1 VIRHL
6 LAGGLIAGS
15 TLIPQLPAIPQHP
28 AIPRHPLGN
37 FTVNR
42 YDGLVAA
49 PQELR
54 IDHVEDLAEIPAAQV
69 LEGGTD
75 LRGWAARTCATA
87 SRVFQITVSGRTV
100 RATVRT
106 AAARTRPG
114 QAGLPTLR
122 LECTMAAPTPDLHGG
137 VKVSFRDP
145 GAADHVGWH
154 EITAAGDRMTV
165 SRSNVPATS
174 RSSRL
179 TAYPKDML
187 SSPLD
192 QRSASFTVT
201 PGGPALAAPAVSG
214 GAARVLPRGVD
225 RLTQSFTDLV
235 ARRHLTLGFALV
247 ALLITIAL
255 GAIHALAPG
264 HGKTIMAAQ
273 AVSRGRR
280 SLRDVL
286 TLGLTVTVTHTVGVL
301 VLGLLV
307 AGGSSIASPG
317 LFPWLGVASG
327 ALVAL
332 TGCTLLRRAL
342 RPRRAR
348 DHGHHHGHGHAHGHG
363 HGHEPEHEHGHGHEH
378 PLLDVPR
385 RGTVVVMGFAG
396 GLMPSPSA
404 VVVLLGAAALGHAWF
419 GVLLVLA
426 YGLGLAATL
435 TGIGVFITGSGRWLA
450 ARMPGL
456 SNRANRIPERLVPAG
471 SAALVVLLGV
481 GLAVRSVATAL
492 G

>member
-1 VIRHL
+1 VIRSL
-6 LAGGLIAGS
+6 AIGMLAGSALV
-15 TLIPQLPAIPQHP
+15 PQ
-28 AIPRHPLGN
+28 HPLGN

-49 PQELR
+49 PHVLR
-54 IDHVEDLAEIPAAQV
+54 IDHVQDLAEIPAAQV
-69 LEGGTD
+69 LEGGRTGAD
-75 LRGWAARTCATA
+75 LHAWAARSCATA
-87 SRVFQITVSGRTV
+87 SRVFQITEADRPAH
-100 RATVRT
+100 ATVRT

-122 LECTMAAPTPDLHGG
+122 LECAMTVPLADRDGG
-137 VKVSFRDP
+137 VAVTFRDP

-154 EITAAGDRMTV
+154 EITAAGDRMTLT
-165 SRSNVPATS
+165 RATVPATS
-174 RSSRL
+174 PSARL

-201 PGGPALAAPAVSG
+201 PGGPALAAPAAPG
-214 GAARVLPRGVD
+214 GPAGVLPRGID

-235 ARRHLTLGFALV
+235 ARRHLTAGFALV
-247 ALLITIAL
+247 ALLIAVAL
-255 GAIHALAPG
+255 GAVHALAPG

-280 SLRDVL
+280 GLRDIL
-286 TLGLTVTVTHTVGVL
+286 TLGLTVTVTHTLGVL
-301 VLGLLV
+301 VLGLLI
-307 AGGSSIASPG
+307 AGGSTAVTPG
-317 LFPWLGVASG
+317 LFPWLGAASG
-327 ALVAL
+327 ALVVLA
-332 TGCTLLRRAL
+332 GCSLLRRAL
-342 RPRRAR
+342 RRPPG
-348 DHGHHHGHGHAHGHG
+348 HGHGHEHGHGHAHQHDHQHGHEHGHG
-363 HGHEPEHEHGHGHEH
+363 HGHEREHGHEH
-378 PLLDVPR
+378 GPGPADLPR
-385 RGTVVVMGFAG
+385 RGTVVLMGFAG

-404 VVVLLGAAALGHAWF
+404 VVVLLGAVALGHAWF

-435 TGIGVFITGSGRWLA
+435 TGIGVFITGSGQWLA
-450 ARMPGL
+450 ARIPGL
-456 SNRANRIPERLVPAG
+456 RDRAHRIPARLVPAG

-481 GLAVRSVATAL
+481 ALATRSLATAL

>member
-1 VIRHL
+1 VIRSL
-6 LAGGLIAGS
+6 LAGGLVAGS
-15 TLIPQLPAIPQHP
+15 ALVM
-28 AIPRHPLGN
+28 HPLGN
-37 FTVNR
+37 FTVNQ
-42 YDGLVAA
+42 YDSLVAA
-49 PQELR
+49 PHQLR
-54 IDHVEDLAEIPAAQV
+54 IDHVQDLAEIPAAQV
-69 LEGGTD
+69 LEGGAD
-75 LRGWAARTCATA
+75 LTGWATRTCATA
-87 SRVFQITVSGRTV
+87 SRIFQITESGRQV
-100 RATVRT
+100 RATVR
-106 AAARTRPG
+106 AAVARTRPG

-122 LECTMAAPTPDLHGG
+122 LECAMTAPLANLPGG
-137 VKVSFRDP
+137 VAVSFRDP

-154 EITAAGDRMTV
+154 EITAAGDGMTV
-165 SRSNVPATS
+165 SRSDVPAAS
-174 RSSRL
+174 RSARL

-201 PGGPALAAPAVSG
+201 PGGPALVAGPAASN

-235 ARRHLTLGFALV
+235 ARRHLTPVFSLL
-247 ALLITIAL
+247 ALLIAVML

-273 AVSRGRR
+273 AISRGRR
-280 SLRDVL
+280 GLRDIL
-286 TLGLTVTVTHTVGVL
+286 TLGLTVTVTHTLGVL

-307 AGGSSIASPG
+307 AGGSSIVTPG
-317 LFPWLGVASG
+317 LFPWLGAASG

-342 RPRRAR
+342 RPRPA
-348 DHGHHHGHGHAHGHG
+348 DSHGHSHGHGHSHSHGHG
-363 HGHEPEHEHGHGHEH
+363 HGDGHGH
-378 PLLDVPR
+378 PRVDMPR
-385 RGTVVVMGFAG
+385 RGTVLIMGFAG

-404 VVVLLGAAALGHAWF
+404 IVVLLGAVALGHAWF

-426 YGLGLAATL
+426 YGLGLALTL

-450 ARMPGL
+450 ARMPWL
-456 SNRANRIPERLVPAG
+456 RDQAHRIPARLVPAG

-481 GLAVRSVATAL
+481 GLAVRSLATAL

>member
-1 VIRHL
+1 VIRSL
-6 LAGGLIAGS
+6 LAGGLVAGS
-15 TLIPQLPAIPQHP
+15 ALVM
-28 AIPRHPLGN
+28 HPLGN
-37 FTVNR
+37 FTVNQ

-49 PQELR
+49 PHQLR
-54 IDHVEDLAEIPAAQV
+54 IDHVQDLAEIPAAQV
-69 LEGGTD
+69 LEGGAD
-75 LRGWAARTCATA
+75 LTGWATRTCATA
-87 SRVFQITVSGRTV
+87 SRIFQITESGRQV
-100 RATVRT
+100 RATVR
-106 AAARTRPG
+106 AAVARTRPG

-122 LECTMAAPTPDLHGG
+122 LECAMTAPLANLPGG
-137 VKVSFRDP
+137 VAVSFRDP

-154 EITAAGDRMTV
+154 EITAAGDGMTV
-165 SRSNVPATS
+165 SRSDVPAAS
-174 RSSRL
+174 RSARL

-201 PGGPALAAPAVSG
+201 PGGPALVAGPAASN

-235 ARRHLTLGFALV
+235 ARRHLTPVFSLL
-247 ALLITIAL
+247 ALLIAVML

-273 AVSRGRR
+273 AISRGRR
-280 SLRDVL
+280 GLRDIL
-286 TLGLTVTVTHTVGVL
+286 TLGLTVTVTHTLGVL

-307 AGGSSIASPG
+307 AGGSSIVTPG
-317 LFPWLGVASG
+317 LFPWLGAASG

-342 RPRRAR
+342 RPRPA
-348 DHGHHHGHGHAHGHG
+348 DSHGHSHGHGHSHSHGHG
-363 HGHEPEHEHGHGHEH
+363 HGHGDGHGH
-378 PLLDVPR
+378 PRVDMPR
-385 RGTVVVMGFAG
+385 RGTVLIMGFAG

-404 VVVLLGAAALGHAWF
+404 IVVLLGAVALGHAWF

-426 YGLGLAATL
+426 YGLGLALTL

-450 ARMPGL
+450 ARMPWL
-456 SNRANRIPERLVPAG
+456 RDQAHRIPARLVPAG

-481 GLAVRSVATAL
+481 GLAVRSLATAL

>member
-1 VIRHL
+1 VIRSL
-6 LAGGLIAGS
+6 LAGGLVAGS
-15 TLIPQLPAIPQHP
+15 ALVM
-28 AIPRHPLGN
+28 HPLGN
-37 FTVNR
+37 FTVNQ

-49 PQELR
+49 PHQLR
-54 IDHVEDLAEIPAAQV
+54 IDHVQDLAEIPAAQV
-69 LEGGTD
+69 LEGGAD
-75 LRGWAARTCATA
+75 LTGWATRTCATA
-87 SRVFQITVSGRTV
+87 SRIFQITESGRQV
-100 RATVRT
+100 RATVR
-106 AAARTRPG
+106 AAVARTRPG

-122 LECTMAAPTPDLHGG
+122 LECAMTAPLANLPGG
-137 VKVSFRDP
+137 VAVSFRDP

-154 EITAAGDRMTV
+154 EITAAGDGMTV
-165 SRSNVPATS
+165 SRSDVPAAS
-174 RSSRL
+174 RSARL
-179 TAYPKDML
+179 TVYPKDML

-201 PGGPALAAPAVSG
+201 PGGPALVAGPAASN

-235 ARRHLTLGFALV
+235 ARRHLTPVFSLL
-247 ALLITIAL
+247 ALLIAVML

-273 AVSRGRR
+273 AISRGRR
-280 SLRDVL
+280 GLRDIL
-286 TLGLTVTVTHTVGVL
+286 TLGLTVTVTHTLGVL

-307 AGGSSIASPG
+307 AGGSSIVTPG
-317 LFPWLGVASG
+317 LFPWLGAASG

-342 RPRRAR
+342 RPRPA
-348 DHGHHHGHGHAHGHG
+348 DSHGHSHGHGHSHSHGHG
-363 HGHEPEHEHGHGHEH
+363 HGHGDGHGH
-378 PLLDVPR
+378 PRVDMPR
-385 RGTVVVMGFAG
+385 RGTVLIMGFAG

-404 VVVLLGAAALGHAWF
+404 IVVLLGAVALGHAWF

-426 YGLGLAATL
+426 YGLGLALTL

-450 ARMPGL
+450 ARMPWL
-456 SNRANRIPERLVPAG
+456 RDQAHRIPARLVPAG

-481 GLAVRSVATAL
+481 GLAVRSLATAL

>member
-1 VIRHL
+1 VIRSL
-6 LAGGLIAGS
+6 AIGMLAGSAM
-15 TLIPQLPAIPQHP
+15 IPQ
-28 AIPRHPLGN
+28 HPLGN

-49 PQELR
+49 PHELR
-54 IDHVEDLAEIPAAQV
+54 IDHVQDLAEIPAAQV
-69 LEGGTD
+69 LEGGRAGPD
-75 LRGWAARTCATA
+75 LHAWAVRSCATA
-87 SRVFQITVSGRTV
+87 SRVFQITESGRPVHPTV
-100 RATVRT
+100 TA

-122 LECTMAAPTPDLHGG
+122 LECRMTVPLADRPGG
-137 VKVSFRDP
+137 VAVTFRDP

-154 EITAAGDRMTV
+154 EVTAAGDRMTLTRA
-165 SRSNVPATS
+165 SVPATS
-174 RSSRL
+174 RSARL

-201 PGGPALAAPAVSG
+201 PGGPALAAPAAPGGSAG
-214 GAARVLPRGVD
+214 GASGVLPRGVD

-235 ARRHLTLGFALV
+235 ARRHLTAGFALV
-247 ALLITIAL
+247 ALLIAVAL
-255 GAIHALAPG
+255 GAVHALAPG

-280 SLRDVL
+280 GLRDIL
-286 TLGLTVTVTHTVGVL
+286 TLGLTVTVTHTLGVL
-301 VLGLLV
+301 VLGLLI
-307 AGGSSIASPG
+307 AGGSTAVTPG
-317 LFPWLGVASG
+317 LFPWLGAASG
-327 ALVAL
+327 ALVVLA
-332 TGCTLLRRAL
+332 GCSLLRRAL
-342 RPRRAR
+342 RPSS
-348 DHGHHHGHGHAHGHG
+348 GHEHGHG
-363 HGHEPEHEHGHGHEH
+363 HGHTHEHGHGHEH
-378 PLLDVPR
+378 GPGPADLPR
-385 RGTVVVMGFAG
+385 RGTVVLMGFAG

-404 VVVLLGAAALGHAWF
+404 VVVLLGAVALGHAWF

-450 ARMPGL
+450 ARVPGL
-456 SNRANRIPERLVPAG
+456 RDRAHRIPARLVPAG

-481 GLAVRSVATAL
+481 ALATRSLATAL
-492 G
+492 S

>member
-1 VIRHL
+1 VIRSLAVGL
-6 LAGGLIAGS
+6 LAGSAM
-15 TLIPQLPAIPQHP
+15 IPQ
-28 AIPRHPLGN
+28 HPLGN

-49 PQELR
+49 PHVLR
-54 IDHVEDLAEIPAAQV
+54 IDHVQDLAEIPAAQV
-69 LEGGTD
+69 LEASTD
-75 LRGWAARTCATA
+75 LHAWAVRACATA
-87 SRVFQITVSGRTV
+87 SQVFQITESGRPV

-106 AAARTRPG
+106 ASARTRPG

-122 LECTMAAPTPDLHGG
+122 LECAMTAPLASRPGG
-137 VKVSFRDP
+137 EAVTFRDP

-154 EITAAGDRMTV
+154 EITAAGDLMTIT
-165 SRSNVPATS
+165 RADVPATS
-174 RSSRL
+174 RSARL
-179 TAYPKDML
+179 TSYPKDLL

-201 PGGPALAAPAVSG
+201 PGGPALAAP
-214 GAARVLPRGVD
+214 GAPRDPAGVLPRGVD

-235 ARRHLTLGFALV
+235 ARRHLTVGFALA
-247 ALLITIAL
+247 ALLIAMAL
-255 GAIHALAPG
+255 GAVHAIAPG

-280 SLRDVL
+280 GLRDIL
-286 TLGLTVTVTHTVGVL
+286 TLGLTVTVTHTLGVL

-307 AGGSSIASPG
+307 AGGSSVVTPG
-317 LFPWLGVASG
+317 LFPWLGAASG
-327 ALVAL
+327 ALVAVA
-332 TGCTLLRRAL
+332 GCTLLRRAL
-342 RPRRAR
+342 RPPSAR
-348 DHGHHHGHGHAHGHG
+348 GHAHGHAHGHG
-363 HGHEPEHEHGHGHEH
+363 HEHGHGHSHDHDHGHGH
-378 PLLDVPR
+378 PHADMPR
-385 RGTVVVMGFAG
+385 QGTVVLMGFAG

-404 VVVLLGAAALGHAWF
+404 VVVLLGAVALGHAWF

-450 ARMPGL
+450 ARVPGL
-456 SNRANRIPERLVPAG
+456 RDRAHRIPARLVPAG

-481 GLAVRSVATAL
+481 GLAVRSLATAL

>member
-1 VIRHL
+1 VIRYL
-6 LAGGLIAGS
+6 LAGGLLAGS
-15 TLIPQLPAIPQHP
+15 ALIPQ
-28 AIPRHPLGN
+28 HPLGN

-49 PQELR
+49 PHELR
-54 IDHVEDLAEIPAAQV
+54 IDHVQDLAEIPAAQV
-69 LEGGTD
+69 LDGGTD
-75 LRGWAARTCATA
+75 LARWAPRACAAA
-87 SRVFQITVSGRTV
+87 SRVFQITVSGRPAH
-100 RATVRT
+100 ATVHA

-122 LECTMAAPTPDLHGG
+122 LECAMTAPMPGLPGG
-137 VKVSFRDP
+137 VKVLFHDP

-154 EITAAGDRMTV
+154 EVTAAGDRMTV
-165 SRSNVPATS
+165 SRSDVPATS
-174 RSSRL
+174 RSARL

-192 QRSASFTVT
+192 QRSASFIVT

-235 ARRHLTLGFALV
+235 ARRHLTVGFALV

-255 GAIHALAPG
+255 GGVHALAPG

-286 TLGLTVTVTHTVGVL
+286 TLGLTVTVTHTLGVL

-307 AGGSSIASPG
+307 AGGSSIVTPG
-317 LFPWLGVASG
+317 LFPWLGAASG

-342 RPRRAR
+342 RPRPA
-348 DHGHHHGHGHAHGHG
+348 HGHGHSHGHSHDHGHDHGHG
-363 HGHEPEHEHGHGHEH
+363 HGHGH
-378 PLLDVPR
+378 PQADVPR

-426 YGLGLAATL
+426 YGLGLAVTL

-450 ARMPGL
+450 ARVPGL
-456 SNRANRIPERLVPAG
+456 RDRAHRVPARLVPAG

-481 GLAVRSVATAL
+481 GLAVRSLAAAL

>member
-1 VIRHL
+1 VIRSL
-6 LAGGLIAGS
+6 AIGMLAGSALV
-15 TLIPQLPAIPQHP
+15 PQ
-28 AIPRHPLGN
+28 HPLGN

-49 PQELR
+49 PHVLR
-54 IDHVEDLAEIPAAQV
+54 IDHVQDLAEIPAAQV
-69 LEGGTD
+69 LEGRRPGAD
-75 LRGWAARTCATA
+75 LHDWAARSCATA
-87 SRVFQITVSGRTV
+87 SRVFQITESGRPV
-100 RATVRT
+100 HATVRS

-122 LECTMAAPTPDLHGG
+122 LQCAMTVPLADRAGG
-137 VKVSFRDP
+137 VAVTFRDP

-154 EITAAGDRMTV
+154 EITAAGDRMTLT
-165 SRSNVPATS
+165 RATVPATS
-174 RSSRL
+174 RSARL

-201 PGGPALAAPAVSG
+201 PGGPALAAPAAPG
-214 GAARVLPRGVD
+214 GPARVLPRGID

-235 ARRHLTLGFALV
+235 AQRHLTAGFALV
-247 ALLITIAL
+247 ALLIAAAL
-255 GAIHALAPG
+255 GAVHALAPG

-280 SLRDVL
+280 GLRDIL
-286 TLGLTVTVTHTVGVL
+286 TLGLTVTVTHTLGVL
-301 VLGLLV
+301 VLGLLI
-307 AGGSSIASPG
+307 AGGSTAVTPG
-317 LFPWLGVASG
+317 LFPWLGAASG
-327 ALVAL
+327 ALVVLA
-332 TGCTLLRRAL
+332 GCSLLRRAL
-342 RPRRAR
+342 RPSS
-348 DHGHHHGHGHAHGHG
+348 GHEHGHGHGHTHGHG
-363 HGHEPEHEHGHGHEH
+363 HGHEHGPG
-378 PLLDVPR
+378 PADLPR
-385 RGTVVVMGFAG
+385 RGTVVLMGFAG

-404 VVVLLGAAALGHAWF
+404 VVVLLGAVALGHAWF

-450 ARMPGL
+450 ARVPGL
-456 SNRANRIPERLVPAG
+456 RDRAHRIPARLVPAG

-481 GLAVRSVATAL
+481 ALATRSLATAL
-492 G
+492 S

>member
-1 VIRHL
+1 VIRSL
-6 LAGGLIAGS
+6 LAGGLVAGS
-15 TLIPQLPAIPQHP
+15 ALVM
-28 AIPRHPLGN
+28 HPLGN
-37 FTVNR
+37 FTVNQ

-49 PQELR
+49 PHQLR
-54 IDHVEDLAEIPAAQV
+54 IDHVQDLAEIPAAQV
-69 LEGGTD
+69 LEGGAD
-75 LRGWAARTCATA
+75 LTGWATRTCATA
-87 SRVFQITVSGRTV
+87 SRIFQITESGRQV
-100 RATVRT
+100 RATVR
-106 AAARTRPG
+106 AAVARTRPG

-122 LECTMAAPTPDLHGG
+122 LECAMTAPLANLPGG
-137 VKVSFRDP
+137 VAVSFRDP

-154 EITAAGDRMTV
+154 EITAAGDGMTV
-165 SRSNVPATS
+165 SRSDVPAAS
-174 RSSRL
+174 RSARL

-201 PGGPALAAPAVSG
+201 PGGPALVAGPAASN

-235 ARRHLTLGFALV
+235 ARRHLTPVFSLL
-247 ALLITIAL
+247 ALLIAVML

-273 AVSRGRR
+273 AISRGRR
-280 SLRDVL
+280 GLRDIL
-286 TLGLTVTVTHTVGVL
+286 TLGLTVTVTHTLGVL

-307 AGGSSIASPG
+307 AGGSSIVTPG
-317 LFPWLGVASG
+317 LFPWLGAASG

-342 RPRRAR
+342 RPRPA
-348 DHGHHHGHGHAHGHG
+348 DSHGHSHGHGHSHSHGHG
-363 HGHEPEHEHGHGHEH
+363 HGDGHGH
-378 PLLDVPR
+378 PRVDMPR
-385 RGTVVVMGFAG
+385 RGTVLIMGFAG

-404 VVVLLGAAALGHAWF
+404 IVVLLGAVALGHAWF

-426 YGLGLAATL
+426 YGLGLALTL

-450 ARMPGL
+450 ARMPWL
-456 SNRANRIPERLVPAG
+456 RDQAHRIPARLVPAG

-481 GLAVRSVATAL
+481 GLAVRSLATAL

>member
-1 VIRHL
+1 MIRSL
-6 LAGGLIAGS
+6 LAGGLVAGS
-15 TLIPQLPAIPQHP
+15 ALVM
-28 AIPRHPLGN
+28 HPLGN
-37 FTVNR
+37 FTVNQ

-49 PQELR
+49 PHQLR
-54 IDHVEDLAEIPAAQV
+54 IDHVQDLAEIPAAQV
-69 LEGGTD
+69 LEGGAD
-75 LRGWAARTCATA
+75 LTGWATRTCATA
-87 SRVFQITVSGRTV
+87 SRIFQITESGRQV
-100 RATVRT
+100 RATVR
-106 AAARTRPG
+106 AAVARTRPG

-122 LECTMAAPTPDLHGG
+122 LECAMTAPLANLPGG
-137 VKVSFRDP
+137 VAVSFRDP

-154 EITAAGDRMTV
+154 EITAAGDGMTV
-165 SRSNVPATS
+165 SRSDVPAAS
-174 RSSRL
+174 RSARL

-201 PGGPALAAPAVSG
+201 PGGPALVAGPAASN

-235 ARRHLTLGFALV
+235 ARRHLTPVFSLL
-247 ALLITIAL
+247 ALLIAVML

-273 AVSRGRR
+273 AISRGRR
-280 SLRDVL
+280 GLRDIL
-286 TLGLTVTVTHTVGVL
+286 TLGLTVTVTHTLGVL

-307 AGGSSIASPG
+307 AGGSSIVTPG
-317 LFPWLGVASG
+317 LFPWLGAASG

-342 RPRRAR
+342 RPRPA
-348 DHGHHHGHGHAHGHG
+348 DSHGHSHSHGHG
-363 HGHEPEHEHGHGHEH
+363 HGHGDGHGH
-378 PLLDVPR
+378 PRVDMPR
-385 RGTVVVMGFAG
+385 RGTVLIMGFAG

-404 VVVLLGAAALGHAWF
+404 IVVLLGAVALGHAWF

-426 YGLGLAATL
+426 YGLGLALTL

-450 ARMPGL
+450 ARMPWL
-456 SNRANRIPERLVPAG
+456 RDQAHRIPARLVPAG

-481 GLAVRSVATAL
+481 GLAVRSLATAL

>member
-1 VIRHL
+1 MIRS
-6 LAGGLIAGS
+6 LAIGMLAGS
-15 TLIPQLPAIPQHP
+15 TMIPL
-28 AIPRHPLGN
+28 HPLGN

-49 PQELR
+49 PHELR
-54 IDHVEDLAEIPAAQV
+54 IDHVQDLAEIPAAQV
-69 LEGGTD
+69 LESRPAGAD
-75 LRGWAARTCATA
+75 LHAWAARSCATA
-87 SRVFQITVSGRTV
+87 SRGFQITESGRPV
-100 RATVRT
+100 HATVRS

-122 LECTMAAPTPDLHGG
+122 LECTMTAPLAGPAGG
-137 VKVSFRDP
+137 VAVTFRDP

-154 EITAAGDRMTV
+154 EITAAGDRMTISRASV
-165 SRSNVPATS
+165 PAASRSA
-174 RSSRL
+174 RL
-179 TAYPKDML
+179 TVYPKDML

-201 PGGPALAAPAVSG
+201 PGGPALAAPAAPG
-214 GAARVLPRGVD
+214 GPAGELPRGVD

-235 ARRHLTLGFALV
+235 ARRHLTAGFALV
-247 ALLITIAL
+247 ALLIAVAL
-255 GAIHALAPG
+255 GAVHALAPG

-280 SLRDVL
+280 GLRDIL
-286 TLGLTVTVTHTVGVL
+286 TLGLTVTVTHTLGVL

-307 AGGSSIASPG
+307 AGGSSVVTPG
-317 LFPWLGVASG
+317 LFPWLGAASG
-327 ALVAL
+327 ALVAF
-332 TGCTLLRRAL
+332 TGCLLLRRAL
-342 RPRRAR
+342 RPRP
-348 DHGHHHGHGHAHGHG
+348 GHGHG
-363 HGHEPEHEHGHGHEH
+363 HGHGHSHDHGHGHR
-378 PLLDVPR
+378 PADMPR
-385 RGTVVVMGFAG
+385 RGTVVLMGFAG

-404 VVVLLGAAALGHAWF
+404 IVVLLGALALGHAWF

-456 SNRANRIPERLVPAG
+456 RDRAHRIPARLVPAG
-471 SAALVVLLGV
+471 SAVVVVLLGV
-481 GLAVRSVATAL
+481 ALAVRSLATAL
-492 G
+492 GGI

>member
-1 VIRHL
+1 MIRSL
-6 LAGGLIAGS
+6 LAGGLVAGS
-15 TLIPQLPAIPQHP
+15 ALVM
-28 AIPRHPLGN
+28 HPLGN
-37 FTVNR
+37 FTVNQ

-49 PQELR
+49 PHQLR
-54 IDHVEDLAEIPAAQV
+54 IDHVQDLAEIPAAQV
-69 LEGGTD
+69 LEGGAD
-75 LRGWAARTCATA
+75 LTGWATRTCATA
-87 SRVFQITVSGRTV
+87 SRIFQITESGRQV
-100 RATVRT
+100 RATVR
-106 AAARTRPG
+106 AAVARTRPG

-122 LECTMAAPTPDLHGG
+122 LECAMTAPLANLPGG
-137 VKVSFRDP
+137 VAVSFRDP

-154 EITAAGDRMTV
+154 EITAAGDGMTV
-165 SRSNVPATS
+165 SRSDVPAAS
-174 RSSRL
+174 RSARL

-201 PGGPALAAPAVSG
+201 PGGPALVAGPAASN

-235 ARRHLTLGFALV
+235 ARRHLTPVFSLL
-247 ALLITIAL
+247 ALLIAVML

-273 AVSRGRR
+273 AISRGRR
-280 SLRDVL
+280 GLRDIL
-286 TLGLTVTVTHTVGVL
+286 TLGLTVTVTHTLGVL

-307 AGGSSIASPG
+307 AGGSSIVTPG
-317 LFPWLGVASG
+317 LFPWLGAASG

-342 RPRRAR
+342 RPRPA
-348 DHGHHHGHGHAHGHG
+348 DSHGHSHGHGHSHSHGHG
-363 HGHEPEHEHGHGHEH
+363 HGDSHGH
-378 PLLDVPR
+378 PRVDMPR
-385 RGTVVVMGFAG
+385 RGTVLIMGFAG

-404 VVVLLGAAALGHAWF
+404 IVVLLGAVALGHAWF

-426 YGLGLAATL
+426 YGLGLALTL

-450 ARMPGL
+450 ARMPWL
-456 SNRANRIPERLVPAG
+456 RDQAHRIPARLVPAG

-481 GLAVRSVATAL
+481 GLAVRSLATAL

>member
-1 VIRHL
+1 MIRSL
-6 LAGGLIAGS
+6 VAGGLVAGS
-15 TLIPQLPAIPQHP
+15 ALVM
-28 AIPRHPLGN
+28 HPLGN

-49 PQELR
+49 PHELR
-54 IDHVEDLAEIPAAQV
+54 IDHVQDLAEIPAAQV
-69 LEGGTD
+69 LEGRAD
-75 LRGWAARTCATA
+75 LAAWATRTCATA
-87 SRVFQITVSGRTV
+87 GRVFQITESGRQV
-100 RATVRT
+100 RATVRA

-122 LECTMAAPTPDLHGG
+122 LECAMTAPLASPPGG
-137 VKVSFRDP
+137 VAVSFRDP

-154 EITAAGDRMTV
+154 EITAAGDGMTV
-165 SRSNVPATS
+165 SRSDVPAAS
-174 RSSRL
+174 RSARL
-179 TAYPKDML
+179 TVYPKDML

-201 PGGPALAAPAVSG
+201 PGGPALAAGPDRAARPGASG
-214 GAARVLPRGVD
+214 DAARVLPRGVD

-235 ARRHLTLGFALV
+235 ARRHLTPAFSLA
-247 ALLITIAL
+247 ALLIAVVL

-273 AVSRGRR
+273 AISRGRR
-280 SLRDVL
+280 GLRDIL
-286 TLGLTVTVTHTVGVL
+286 TLGLTVTVTHTLGVL

-307 AGGSSIASPG
+307 AGGSSIVTPG
-317 LFPWLGVASG
+317 LFPWLGAASG

-342 RPRRAR
+342 RPRPAG
-348 DHGHHHGHGHAHGHG
+348 GHTHGHGHDHGHG
-363 HGHEPEHEHGHGHEH
+363 HGHGHGHARV
-378 PLLDVPR
+378 DMPR
-385 RGTVVVMGFAG
+385 RGTVLVMGFAG

-404 VVVLLGAAALGHAWF
+404 VVVLLGAVALGHAWF

-426 YGLGLAATL
+426 YGLGLALTL

-456 SNRANRIPERLVPAG
+456 RHQAHRIPARLVPAG

-481 GLAVRSVATAL
+481 GLAVRSLATAL

>member
-1 VIRHL
+1 VIRSL
-6 LAGGLIAGS
+6 VAGGLVAGS
-15 TLIPQLPAIPQHP
+15 ALIM
-28 AIPRHPLGN
+28 HPLGN

-49 PQELR
+49 PHELR
-54 IDHVEDLAEIPAAQV
+54 IDHVQDLAEIPAAQV
-69 LEGGTD
+69 LEGGAGLTA
-75 LRGWAARTCATA
+75 WATRTCATA
-87 SRVFQITVSGRTV
+87 SRVFQITESGRQV
-100 RATVRT
+100 RATVRA

-122 LECTMAAPTPDLHGG
+122 LECAMTAPLASQSGG
-137 VKVSFRDP
+137 VAVSFRDP

-165 SRSNVPATS
+165 SRSDVPAAS
-174 RSSRL
+174 RSARL
-179 TAYPKDML
+179 TVYPKDML

-201 PGGPALAAPAVSG
+201 PGGPALAAGPGASG

-235 ARRHLTLGFALV
+235 ARRHLTPVFSLA
-247 ALLITIAL
+247 ALLIAVVL

-273 AVSRGRR
+273 AISRGRR
-280 SLRDVL
+280 GLRDVL
-286 TLGLTVTVTHTVGVL
+286 TLGLTVTVTHTLGVL
-301 VLGLLV
+301 VLGMLV
-307 AGGSSIASPG
+307 AGGSSVVTPG
-317 LFPWLGVASG
+317 LFPWLGAASG

-342 RPRRAR
+342 RPRPA
-348 DHGHHHGHGHAHGHG
+348 DGHRHGHGDGHSHGHG
-363 HGHEPEHEHGHGHEH
+363 HGHPRV
-378 PLLDVPR
+378 DMPR
-385 RGTVVVMGFAG
+385 RGTVLVMGFAG

-404 VVVLLGAAALGHAWF
+404 IVVLLGAVALGHAWF

-426 YGLGLAATL
+426 YGLGLALTL

-450 ARMPGL
+450 ARMPRL
-456 SNRANRIPERLVPAG
+456 RDQAHRIPARLVPAG
-471 SAALVVLLGV
+471 SAALVVLLGI
-481 GLAVRSVATAL
+481 GLAVRSLATAL

>member
-1 VIRHL
+1 MIRSL
-6 LAGGLIAGS
+6 LAGGLVAGS
-15 TLIPQLPAIPQHP
+15 ALVM
-28 AIPRHPLGN
+28 HPLGN
-37 FTVNR
+37 FTVNQ

-49 PQELR
+49 PHQLR
-54 IDHVEDLAEIPAAQV
+54 IDHVQDLAEIPAAQV
-69 LEGGTD
+69 LEGGAD
-75 LRGWAARTCATA
+75 LTGWATRTCATA
-87 SRVFQITVSGRTV
+87 SRIFQITESGRQV
-100 RATVRT
+100 RATVR
-106 AAARTRPG
+106 AAVARTRPG

-122 LECTMAAPTPDLHGG
+122 LECAMTAPLANLPGG
-137 VKVSFRDP
+137 VAVSFRDP

-154 EITAAGDRMTV
+154 EITAAGDGMTV
-165 SRSNVPATS
+165 SRSDVPAAS
-174 RSSRL
+174 RSARL

-201 PGGPALAAPAVSG
+201 PGGPALVAGPAASN

-235 ARRHLTLGFALV
+235 ARRHLTPVFSLL
-247 ALLITIAL
+247 ALLIAVML

-273 AVSRGRR
+273 AISRGRR
-280 SLRDVL
+280 GLRDIL
-286 TLGLTVTVTHTVGVL
+286 TLGLTVTVTHTLGVL

-307 AGGSSIASPG
+307 AGGSSIVTPG
-317 LFPWLGVASG
+317 LFPWLGAASG

-342 RPRRAR
+342 RPRPA
-348 DHGHHHGHGHAHGHG
+348 DSHGHSHGHGHSHSHGHG
-363 HGHEPEHEHGHGHEH
+363 HGDGHG
-378 PLLDVPR
+378 PPRVDMPR
-385 RGTVVVMGFAG
+385 RGTVLIMGFAG

-404 VVVLLGAAALGHAWF
+404 IVVLLGAVALGHAWF

-426 YGLGLAATL
+426 YGLGLALTL

-450 ARMPGL
+450 ARMPWL
-456 SNRANRIPERLVPAG
+456 RDQAHRIPARLVPAG

-481 GLAVRSVATAL
+481 GLAVRSLATAL

>member
-1 VIRHL
+1 VIRHVVSGL
-6 LAGGLIAGS
+6 LAGSA
-15 TLIPQLPAIPQHP
+15 LIPL
-28 AIPRHPLGN
+28 HPLGN

-49 PQELR
+49 PHELR
-54 IDHVEDLAEIPAAQV
+54 IDHVQDLAEIPAAQV
-69 LEGGTD
+69 LEGQGATD
-75 LRGWAARTCATA
+75 LHPWAARACASA
-87 SRVFQITVSGRTV
+87 SRVFQITESGRPAH
-100 RATVRT
+100 ATVRT
-106 AAARTRPG
+106 ATARTRPG

-122 LECTMAAPTPDLHGG
+122 LECTMTAPLADQPGG
-137 VKVSFRDP
+137 VAVTFRDP

-154 EITAAGDRMTV
+154 EITAAGDRMTISRASV
-165 SRSNVPATS
+165 PAASRSA
-174 RSSRL
+174 RL
-179 TAYPKDML
+179 TVYPKDML

-201 PGGPALAAPAVSG
+201 PGGPALAAPGAPG
-214 GAARVLPRGVD
+214 GPAGELPRGVD

-235 ARRHLTLGFALV
+235 ARRHLTAGFAPV
-247 ALLITIAL
+247 ALLVAVVL
-255 GAIHALAPG
+255 GAVHALAPG

-280 SLRDVL
+280 GLRDIL

-307 AGGSSIASPG
+307 AGGSSVVTPG
-317 LFPWLGVASG
+317 LFPWLGAASG

-332 TGCTLLRRAL
+332 TGCMLLRRAL
-342 RPRRAR
+342 LPRHGH
-348 DHGHHHGHGHAHGHG
+348 DHGHDHGHG
-363 HGHEPEHEHGHGHEH
+363 HGHGHDHRHGHGHDHGHRHGHGHH
-378 PLLDVPR
+378 PVDMPR
-385 RGTVVVMGFAG
+385 RGTVVLMGFAG

-404 VVVLLGAAALGHAWF
+404 IVVLLGALALGHAWF

-450 ARMPGL
+450 ARVPGL
-456 SNRANRIPERLVPAG
+456 RNRAHRIPARLVPAG
-471 SAALVVLLGV
+471 SAAIVVLLGV
-481 GLAVRSVATAL
+481 VLAVRSLAAAL
-492 G
+492 GGS

>member
-1 VIRHL
+1 MIRSL
-6 LAGGLIAGS
+6 LAGGLVAGS
-15 TLIPQLPAIPQHP
+15 ALVM
-28 AIPRHPLGN
+28 HPLGN

-42 YDGLVAA
+42 YDGLLAA
-49 PQELR
+49 PHELR
-54 IDHVEDLAEIPAAQV
+54 IDHVQDLAEIPAAQV
-69 LEGGTD
+69 LEGGAGRAGGAGLT
-75 LRGWAARTCATA
+75 GWATRTCATA
-87 SRVFQITVSGRTV
+87 SRVFQITESGRQV
-100 RATVRT
+100 HATVRT

-122 LECTMAAPTPDLHGG
+122 LECAMTAPLADLPDG
-137 VKVSFRDP
+137 VAVSFRDP
-145 GAADHVGWH
+145 GAADHIGWH
-154 EITAAGDRMTV
+154 EITAAGDKMTV
-165 SRSNVPATS
+165 SRSDVPAAS
-174 RSSRL
+174 RSARL
-179 TAYPKDML
+179 TVYPKDML

-201 PGGPALAAPAVSG
+201 PGGPALAAGPDRAARPGASG
-214 GAARVLPRGVD
+214 DAARVLPRGVD

-235 ARRHLTLGFALV
+235 ARRHLTPAFSLA
-247 ALLITIAL
+247 ALLIAVVL

-273 AVSRGRR
+273 AISRGRR
-280 SLRDVL
+280 GLRDIL
-286 TLGLTVTVTHTVGVL
+286 TLGLTVTVTHTLGVL

-307 AGGSSIASPG
+307 AGGSSIVTPG
-317 LFPWLGVASG
+317 LFPWLGAASG

-342 RPRRAR
+342 RPRPA
-348 DHGHHHGHGHAHGHG
+348 DGHTHGHGHDHGHDHGHG
-363 HGHEPEHEHGHGHEH
+363 HGHARV
-378 PLLDVPR
+378 DMPR
-385 RGTVVVMGFAG
+385 RGTVLVMGFAG

-404 VVVLLGAAALGHAWF
+404 VVVLLGAVALGHAWF

-426 YGLGLAATL
+426 YGLGLALTL

-456 SNRANRIPERLVPAG
+456 RHQAHRIPARLVPAG

-481 GLAVRSVATAL
+481 GLAVRSLATAL

>member
-1 VIRHL
+1 VIRSL
-6 LAGGLIAGS
+6 LAGGLVAGS
-15 TLIPQLPAIPQHP
+15 ALVM
-28 AIPRHPLGN
+28 HPLGN
-37 FTVNR
+37 FTVNQ

-49 PQELR
+49 PHQLR
-54 IDHVEDLAEIPAAQV
+54 IDHVQDLAEIPAAQV
-69 LEGGTD
+69 LEGGAD
-75 LRGWAARTCATA
+75 LTGWATRTCATA
-87 SRVFQITVSGRTV
+87 SRIFQITESGRQV
-100 RATVRT
+100 RATVR
-106 AAARTRPG
+106 AAVARTRPG

-122 LECTMAAPTPDLHGG
+122 LECAMTAPLANLPGG
-137 VKVSFRDP
+137 VAVSFRDP

-154 EITAAGDRMTV
+154 EITAAGDGMTV
-165 SRSNVPATS
+165 SRSDVPAAS
-174 RSSRL
+174 RSARL

-201 PGGPALAAPAVSG
+201 PGGPALVAGPAASN

-235 ARRHLTLGFALV
+235 ARRHLTPVFSLL
-247 ALLITIAL
+247 ALLIAVML

-273 AVSRGRR
+273 AISRGRR
-280 SLRDVL
+280 GLRDIL
-286 TLGLTVTVTHTVGVL
+286 TLGLTVTVTHTLGVL

-307 AGGSSIASPG
+307 AGGSSIVTPG
-317 LFPWLGVASG
+317 LFPWLGAASG

-342 RPRRAR
+342 RPRPA
-348 DHGHHHGHGHAHGHG
+348 DSHGYGHGH
-363 HGHEPEHEHGHGHEH
+363 PRV
-378 PLLDVPR
+378 DMPR
-385 RGTVVVMGFAG
+385 RGTVLIMGFAG

-404 VVVLLGAAALGHAWF
+404 IVVLLGAVALGHAWF

-426 YGLGLAATL
+426 YGLGLALTL

-450 ARMPGL
+450 ARMPWL
-456 SNRANRIPERLVPAG
+456 RDQAHRIPARLVPAG

-481 GLAVRSVATAL
+481 GLAVRSLATAL